1 MKPTLM
7 IAAVLA
13 IGLADFAHADAPTPI
28 LPAPAPD
35 IIAARVAAFGLSGAV
50 FNGMRPVVDAGADVK
65 PLARGAKANHL
76 TYLGDVVVGER
87 TNVGAGTITCNY
99 DGFDKHQTTIGAGVF
114 VGSDVQLVAP
124 VTVGDGAVIGAGTTL
139 TKDVPV
145 DGLATSRSPQT
156 IVPGGGA
163 AYLRRRKA
171 AKESKKKEG

>member
-65 PLARGAKANHL
+65 PLARGAKALARWARAMPALFPAGSDGPRTSANAAVWSDRPGFEAAAARYADAAARL
-76 TYLGDVVVGER
+76 AELADANDKAGFAAQYKVVGE
-87 TNVGAGTITCNY
+87 TCGACHKTY
-99 DGFDKHQTTIGAGVF
+99 R
-114 VGSDVQLVAP
+114 LP
-124 VTVGDGAVIGAGTTL
+124 E
-139 TKDVPV
+139 
-145 DGLATSRSPQT
+145 
-156 IVPGGGA
+156 
-163 AYLRRRKA
+163 RR
-171 AKESKKKEG
+171 